1 MYPCSIKVRFDKSNE
16 KGHFDTYIQCIFQ
29 IGADK
34 REAVVEH
41 SLENQTAKYF
51 ITLAHEDSG
60 NRSPLGVTVTAMTK
74 SNDLSQQIIQFE
86 ETKFIS
92 FGTESRLEITLGNNY
107 LYATGW
113 TTKSLPNYPEQ
124 ILETIPKN
132 IAYNTTVTTM
142 NLIPISLL
150 NLESKPIIKKFGL
163 KLTSGHF
170 SESRVIGV
178 SSLIPKQIDLDT
190 YIFNLSNRLL
200 GLDFVVEPK
209 VMPNSKLHFNIK
221 PDSPLEFK
229 FSCFKNV
236 GFTHFFQ

>member
-1 MYPCSIKVRFDKSNE
+1 MGGKSELQKSELSKKSEKSEKMYPCSIKVRFDESNE

-60 NRSPLGVTVTAMTK
+60 NRSPLG
-74 SNDLSQQIIQFE
+74 
-86 ETKFIS
+86 
-92 FGTESRLEITLGNNY
+92 NNY
-107 LYATGW
+107 LYASGW

-132 IAYNTTVTTM
+132 IAYNTAVTTM

-190 YIFNLSNRLL
+190 YIFNLSKRLL

-209 VMPNSKLHFNIK
+209 VMPNSNMHFNIQR
-221 PDSPLEFK
+221 DFPLEFM